1 MNPDCERIVD
11 VLDRWLNSRL
21 DAASMAWVRDRQK
34 VIRSGDKRGLYLA
47 FGMVPR
53 KAGKVDLALTDVE
66 LSAADQTRPGWSAK
80 GWTVDQAVRTL
91 FVLSF
96 PSGDAALFVAT
107 LDQLFGT
114 GEVGELVALYQALP
128 LLPHP
133 SAHVLRAA
141 EGIRTN
147 IQAVFRAVAHQNP
160 YPSEQFTEDQWN
172 QMVLKCQF
180 IGVPMSRVVGLDQR
194 ANARLALMVT
204 DFIHE
209 RRAARR
215 PVPPELWRCV
225 GRFADARA
233 LADLQDLL
241 TSGSSVDQRA
251 AALALSECPTAEAR
265 QILSTAPDLAR
276 SILKD
281 QLDDASTIS
290 LTRVC
295 FSTGV
300 RPIRNHPDFR
310 IDSMP
315 VRDCDVLRNDHWS

>member
-1 MNPDCERIVD
+1 MNPDCERIIE
-11 VLDRWLNSRL
+11 VLDGWLNSRL
-21 DAASMAWVRDRQK
+21 DTASNAWVRDRQI
-34 VIRSGDKRGLYLA
+34 VIRTGDKRGLFLA

-53 KAGKVDLALTDVE
+53 KVGKTDLALTHSE
-66 LSAADQTRPGWSAK
+66 LLAADQARPGWNAK

-96 PSGDAALFVAT
+96 PYQDASLFVAT

-147 IQAVFRAVAHQNP
+147 IPAVFRAVAHQNP
-160 YPSEQFTEDQWN
+160 FPSEQFSEDQWN
-172 QMVLKCQF
+172 QMILKCQF
-180 IGVPMSRVVGLDQR
+180 IGVPMTPVMGLDRR

-209 RRAARR
+209 RRAAKR

-225 GRFADARA
+225 GRFADTRA
-233 LADLQDLL
+233 LADLQISL
-241 TSGSSVDQRA
+241 TTSSDAEQRA
-251 AALALSECPTAEAR
+251 AALALFECPAPEAR
-265 QILSTAPDLAR
+265 QILATAPALAHDVAAGK
-276 SILKD
+276 I
-281 QLDDASTIS
+281 QWTTIDE
-290 LTRVC
+290 
-295 FSTGV
+295 
-300 RPIRNHPDFR
+300 N
-310 IDSMP
+310 
-315 VRDCDVLRNDHWS
+315 